1 MSKEKILLIGA
12 GGHSQSCIDVIE
24 QENRYEIVGLVGIKD
39 EVGQNRLGYK
49 ILGTDEDLPDLSQ
62 SISNVLI
69 AVGQIKSASLR
80 KKLFNLAQN
89 LNFKTPSIIS
99 PKAYVSPHAKIGAG
113 TILMHGTFVN
123 AGAAVGENCIIN
135 SRALVEHGV
144 NIGDH
149 CHLSTGVIVNGNVS
163 IGDSTFIGSGTRIKE
178 EIKIGANCV
187 VGMGLSVLES
197 LDEGQNFLGEGRN

>member
-24 QENRYEIVGLVGIKD
+24 QENMYEIVGLIGTKD

-49 ILGTDEDLPDLSQ
+49 ILGIDEDLLDLSQ
-62 SISNVLI
+62 SISNALI
-69 AVGQIKSASLR
+69 TVGQIKSASLR

-113 TILMHGTFVN
+113 TILMHGTYVN
-123 AGAAVGENCIIN
+123 AGATVGENCIIN

-144 NIGDH
+144 SVGNH
-149 CHLSTGVIVNGNVS
+149 CHVSTGAIVNGNVS
-163 IGDSTFIGSGTRIKE
+163 IGNETFIGGGSIIKE
-178 EIKIGANCV
+178 GLIVGESCV
-187 VGMGLSVLES
+187 IGMGLSVLTNLNHGET
-197 LDEGQNFLGEGRN
+197 FLGEIR

>member
-12 GGHSQSCIDVIE
+12 GGLSQSCIDVIE
-24 QENRYEIVGLVGIKD
+24 QENLYEIVGLIGIKD

-49 ILGTDEDLPDLSQ
+49 ILGTDEDLLDLSQ

-99 PKAYVSPHAKIGAG
+99 PKSYVSPHAKIGTG

-135 SRALVEHGV
+135 SRALVEHGA
-144 NIGDH
+144 NISDH
-149 CHLSTGVIVNGNVS
+149 CHLSTGAIVNGNVS
-163 IGDSTFIGSGTRIKE
+163 IGNSTFIGSGTLIQE
-178 EIKIGANCV
+178 GIDIGANCV
-187 VGMGLSVLES
+187 VGMGLSLLKN
-197 LDEGQNFLGEGRN
+197 LDEGQTFLGEGRI

>member
-12 GGHSQSCIDVIE
+12 GGHSQSCIDVIQ
-24 QENRYEIVGLVGIKD
+24 QENKYEIVGLIGIKE
-39 EVGQNRLGYK
+39 EVGQNRLGYE
-49 ILGTDEDLPDLSQ
+49 ILGTDEDLLDLSQ

-69 AVGQIKSASLR
+69 AVGQIKSAVLR

-113 TILMHGTFVN
+113 TILMHGTYVN
-123 AGAAVGENCIIN
+123 AGATVGENCIIN
-135 SRALVEHGV
+135 SRALVEHGA

-149 CHLSTGVIVNGNVS
+149 CHLSTGAIVNGNVS
-163 IGDSTFIGSGTRIKE
+163 IGDKTFVGSGSVIKE
-178 EIKIGANCV
+178 GIIVGENCV
-187 VGMGLSVLES
+187 IGMGLSLFTN
-197 LDEGQNFLGEGRN
+197 LNEGITFLGEGRN

>member
-24 QENRYEIVGLVGIKD
+24 QENMYEIVGLIGIKD
-39 EVGQNRLGYK
+39 EVGQNRLGYE
-49 ILGTDEDLPDLSQ
+49 ILGTDEDLLDLSQ

-99 PKAYVSPHAKIGAG
+99 PKAYLSPHSKIGAG
-113 TILMHGTFVN
+113 PILMHGIYVN
-123 AGAAVGENCIIN
+123 AGATVGDNCIIN
-135 SRALVEHGV
+135 SRA
-144 NIGDH
+144 
-149 CHLSTGVIVNGNVS
+149 
-163 IGDSTFIGSGTRIKE
+163 
-178 EIKIGANCV
+178 
-187 VGMGLSVLES
+187 
-197 LDEGQNFLGEGRN
+197 